1 MAGEGVVMAHD
12 DHPDVRWERIECDG
26 TSFQVLRT
34 TPHGEAA
41 TRPTFVLVHGL
52 GVSGFYFEPLIQ
64 ELAQHAPVIVFDLPG
79 AGRTAETDGKLT
91 ISGLARVLRDV
102 VDQLHL
108 GKVVLVG
115 HSMGTQVVV
124 EALARYPELA
134 DAAALLAPVVPPSAR
149 KLGPLLAHFMRTSWH
164 EPFAAV
170 WRACVGYIQM
180 APSWLWKQTQAMLHY
195 PMEER
200 IRDVR
205 ADLILIRA
213 SHDYVAPRDFLAQ
226 LRAAAG
232 GQRTIMREMP
242 NAAHHMMATHADALT
257 ANILR
262 VAQVHDPKA
271 AADAAENLRQV
282 S

>member
-1 MAGEGVVMAHD
+1 MSPKPHMAWQTVTCRGTEF
-12 DHPDVRWERIECDG
+12 DVF
-26 TSFQVLRT
+26 TA
-34 TPHGEAA
+34 TPPGPAA
-41 TRPTFVLVHGL
+41 KRRPTVLVHGL
-52 GVSGFYFEPLIQ
+52 GVSGFYFQPLVE
-64 ELAQHAPVIVFDLPG
+64 ELANHAPVVVFDLPG
-79 AGRTAETDGKLT
+79 AGRTAESDGVLT
-91 ISGLARVLRDV
+91 IASLADVLHEV
-102 VDQLHL
+102 IEQLGL

-180 APSWLWKQTQAMLHY
+180 APSWLWKQTQAMLRY

-213 SHDYVAPRDFLAQ
+213 THDYVAPRDFLAQ

-257 ANILR
+257 AEILR
-262 VAQVHDPKA
+262 VAHVHDPKA
-271 AADAAENLRQV
+271 EADAAENLHEMA
-282 S
+282 

>member
-1 MAGEGVVMAHD
+1 MAWQTVTCRGTEF
-12 DHPDVRWERIECDG
+12 DVF
-26 TSFQVLRT
+26 TA
-34 TPHGEAA
+34 TPPGPAA
-41 TRPTFVLVHGL
+41 KRRPTVLVHGL
-52 GVSGFYFEPLIQ
+52 GVSGFYFQPLVE
-64 ELAQHAPVIVFDLPG
+64 ELANHAPVVVFDLPG
-79 AGRTAETDGKLT
+79 AGRTAESDGVLT
-91 ISGLARVLRDV
+91 IASLADVLHEV
-102 VDQLHL
+102 IEQLGL

-180 APSWLWKQTQAMLHY
+180 APSWLWKQTQAMLRY

-213 SHDYVAPRDFLAQ
+213 THDYVAPRDFLAQ

-257 ANILR
+257 AEILR
-262 VAQVHDPKA
+262 VAHVHDPKA
-271 AADAAENLRQV
+271 EADAAENLHEMA
-282 S
+282 

>member
-1 MAGEGVVMAHD
+1 MAHD
-12 DHPDVRWERIECDG
+12 DHPDVCWERIECDG
-26 TSFQVLRT
+26 TSFQVLHT
-34 TPHGEAA
+34 TPDGPAA
-41 TRPTFVLVHGL
+41 QRPTFVLVHGL
-52 GVSGFYFEPLIQ
+52 GVSGFYFEPLIR
-64 ELAQHAPVIVFDLPG
+64 ELADHAPVVVFDLPG
-79 AGRTAETDGKLT
+79 AGRTAESDGALT
-91 ISGLARVLRDV
+91 IASLADVLHEV
-102 VDQLHL
+102 IQQLDL

-149 KLGPLLAHFMRTSWH
+149 KLGPLLAHFVRTSWH

-170 WRACVGYIQM
+170 WRAFVGYLQM

-213 SHDYVAPRDFLAQ
+213 THDYVAPRDFLAQ

-257 ANILR
+257 AEILR
-262 VAQVHDPKA
+262 VAHVHDPKA
-271 AADAAENLRQV
+271 ATDAAENLRRVTSQE
-282 S
+282 